1 VAPGLYLYQVRVE
14 ADVGV
19 EQRVGV
25 VQVAH

>member
-1 VAPGLYLYQVRVE
+1 LYLYQVRVE